1 MRRQVGPMT
10 ADNVLFFIITGNEPD
25 ARSNTWKMT
34 DMRKLQRNGSR
45 ALIKPCL
52 KPTLPLEFAVI

>member
-1 MRRQVGPMT
+1 MEECVGPMI
-10 ADNVLFFIITGNEPD
+10 VGQLLLFLIITGNELMLDPT
-25 ARSNTWKMT
+25 RKMA

>member
-1 MRRQVGPMT
+1 MI

-25 ARSNTWKMT
+25 ARSNMWKMA

-52 KPTLPLEFAVI
+52 KPRLPLEFAVI

>member
-1 MRRQVGPMT
+1 MRKQVGPVI
-10 ADNVLFFIITGNEPD
+10 ADNVFFFMVTGNEPD
-25 ARSNTWKMT
+25 ARSNTWKMA
-34 DMRKLQRNGSR
+34 DMRKLQRNGPR